1 MSQLLKDGDRLV
13 LAMGEGKE
21 AKPSKWFDFQLLSPL
36 LLGLMVPFVAARYFD
51 PEALENLQYPI
62 WVFLVFMLFVC
73 TGLFIYTVHFPGK
86 INKIIV
92 DRGSRS
98 VEIVWASLLSMTS
111 QIVPFQEI
119 SALKVRNSY
128 DDDGASILVAELVLS
143 SKLSSKTIVLPTGTN
158 EEHLRPLRAAI
169 GLG

>member
-1 MSQLLKDGDRLV
+1 MSQLVKDGDRLV
-13 LAMGEGKE
+13 LALGAADEDKSRRG
-21 AKPSKWFDFQLLSPL
+21 FNFQLLSPL

-51 PEALENLQYPI
+51 PEALEHLEYPI
-62 WVFLVFMLFVC
+62 WLFLMFMLFVC
-73 TGLFIYTVHFPGK
+73 TGLFIYTVHFPGQ
-86 INKIIV
+86 INRIV
-92 DRGSRS
+92 IDRGSRS

-119 SALKVRNSY
+119 NALKVRNGY
-128 DDDGASILVAELVLS
+128 DQDGQPTPIAELVLR
-143 SKLSSKTIVLPTGTN
+143 SKTIMLPNGTS